1 MSYLDLIEEY
11 PRDPKL
17 TQFEKIL
24 LAAKRAKDLHDHD
37 KISLA
42 DDHFTS
48 PYLALQEIKEGKIN
62 LTYSEEESAPVLIED
77 ESDDG
82 EDE

>member
-11 PRDPKL
+11 PREPEL
-17 TQFEKIL
+17 TQFKKVL
-24 LAAKRAKDLHDHD
+24 MAAKRAKDLHDND
-37 KISLA
+37 KFPLA

-62 LTYSEEESAPVLIED
+62 LTYTEEEPEPELIED
-77 ESDDG
+77 DSDDG
-82 EDE
+82 DEE